1 MPKLWLSGVGTICAI
16 AQYRASLFL
25 ILSQFISKYAATKVV
40 SLGEFCI
47 YYEFWFV
54 SYKLW
59 VSFLCCV
66 TQFLPFVS
74 FSQHFN
80 FTQVVKISFYQF
92 YTTLPK
98 CCLTAPSVWLAM
110 RREKSAEFK
119 VLNKNSL

>member
-1 MPKLWLSGVGTICAI
+1 MPKLCLSGVGTICAI
-16 AQYRASLFL
+16 ATYPASLL
-25 ILSQFISKYAATKVV
+25 HILSQFISKYAATKVV

-47 YYEFWFV
+47 YEFWFV

-66 TQFLPFVS
+66 TQFSPFVRS
-74 FSQHFN
+74 ISQPFT
-80 FTQVVKISFYQF
+80 FTQVVNISFNQY

-98 CCLTAPSVWLAM
+98 CCLTAQSVWLAI

-119 VLNKNSL
+119 VLNEISL